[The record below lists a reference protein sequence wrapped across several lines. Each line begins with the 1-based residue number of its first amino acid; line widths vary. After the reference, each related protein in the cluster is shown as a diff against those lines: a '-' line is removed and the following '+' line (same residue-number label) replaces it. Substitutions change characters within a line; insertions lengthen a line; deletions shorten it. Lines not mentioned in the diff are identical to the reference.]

1 MGPRTLLLP
10 LALAACGSAAIIRR
24 DPTPGF
30 LSRPITH
37 AKRNTVLHTRDES
50 ITIYNETSVTYLFEI
65 AIGTPPQNVYVV
77 LDSGSFELW
86 VDPTCST
93 ASTSSQAADCQ
104 GAGLYDPSNSSTAQD
119 MEATNE
125 LPYGKGTVDI
135 AYVADSIQLPGT
147 DAKTLSQV
155 IFGVG
160 QGSQDLAFGIA
171 GVGHG
176 RGYNLQYNNLIDEL
190 YEQNVTNSKAFSVA
204 LGSKDATN
212 GGTVVF
218 GGIDTGKFTG
228 NLTRFDNLPPQTEQ
242 GMEGMVRYWI
252 QLDGIAIKGKK
263 YDGSSLPVV
272 LDTGATMSY
281 LPQSVI
287 SGLAKD
293 FKADVQS
300 DGTLVVDCKYLKDSG
315 TVDFTFGTLTIKVPY
330 HEFVWEAA
338 PNVCVVAAAPV
349 SGTTPI
355 LGDSFLRSAYV
366 VFDQSNADI
375 YLAQYKNCGTNEQIL
390 PAGQGVAGN
399 FTGECQEAKG
409 ESGAVARGV
418 GGNVVAWVGVAV
430 TSTNRRRLP
439 RCLWTTL

>member
-1 MGPRTLLLP
+1 MVLRTLLP
-10 LALAACGSAAIIRR
+10 LALATCGSASIIRR
-24 DPTPGF
+24 DPTPKF
-30 LSRPITH
+30 LSYPITH

-50 ITIYNETSVTYLFEI
+50 ITIYNETSVTYLFEL
-65 AIGTPPQNVYVV
+65 AIGTPPQNVLVV

-93 ASTSSQAADCQ
+93 ASTASQQADCNS
-104 GAGLYDPSNSSTAQD
+104 AGLYNPADSSTALD
-119 MEATNE
+119 MEATSQ
-125 LPYGKGTVDI
+125 LPYGKGVVDI
-135 AYVADSIQLPGT
+135 AYVADSIQIPDT
-147 DAKTLSQV
+147 DAGTLSQV

-176 RGYNLQYNNLIDEL
+176 SGYNLEYNNLIDEL

-204 LGSKDATN
+204 LGSKDVPN
-212 GGTVVF
+212 GGSVIF
-218 GGIDTGKFTG
+218 GGVDTQKFTG
-228 NLTRFDNLPPQTEQ
+228 PLVRFDNLPPQVEQ
-242 GMEGMVRYWI
+242 GQQGMVRYWI
-252 QLDGIAIKGKK
+252 QLDGVGIKGKT

-281 LPQSVI
+281 LPQSVVD
-287 SGLAKD
+287 GLAKD

-300 DGTLVVDCKYLKDSG
+300 DGTMLVDCKHLTESG

-338 PNVCVVAAAPV
+338 PGQCVVAAAPV

-366 VFDQSNADI
+366 VFDQTNGDI
-375 YLAQYKNCGTNEQIL
+375 YLAQYANCGTKEQTL
-390 PAGQGVAGN
+390 PAGPGAAGN
-399 FTGECQEAKG
+399 FTGECTEAKG
-409 ESGAVARGV
+409 SGAVGWGV
-418 GGNVVAWVGVAV
+418 EGRVVGWIAAGVLMQA
-430 TSTNRRRLP
+430 LFFA
-439 RCLWTTL
+439 L